1 MPVTVTDHTTGAL
14 VAIDGRL
21 DAHSVPETREQLD
34 GCIASGA
41 SRLVV
46 DLSDVSFLDSAGLA
60 GPSPVQALAFAL
72 AGCMAMD
79 VVHVLTKGRCAMR
92 GLRLDLTGQ
101 RAPTDPHRFTEISL
115 HFTITGDVQTSRID
129 RAIKLSREK
138 YCSVWHSMRQDIPL
152 TVTYTVSS
160 GL

>member
-1 MPVTVTDHTTGAL
+1 MPEAPPAKPPTTVSLVWEHAL
-14 VAIDGRL
+14 VFGGQSGKIDL
-21 DAHSVPETREQLD
+21 T
-34 GCIASGA
+34 
-41 SRLVV
+41 
-46 DLSDVSFLDSAGLA
+46 LDSAGVA

-79 VVHVLTKGRCAMR
+79 VAHVLTKGRCGMR

-101 RAPTDPHRFTEISL
+101 RAPTDPRRFTEISL

-152 TVTYTVSS
+152 TVTYTVSP
-160 GL
+160 GV